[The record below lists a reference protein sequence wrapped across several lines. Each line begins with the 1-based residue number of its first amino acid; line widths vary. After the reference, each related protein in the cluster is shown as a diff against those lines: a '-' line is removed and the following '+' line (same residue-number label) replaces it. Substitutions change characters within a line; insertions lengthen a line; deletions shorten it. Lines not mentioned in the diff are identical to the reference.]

1 MKALVVRAF
10 AGKAIFF
17 ILGLSIFFIDTAEAQ
32 QSCGTQREC
41 ACAGTGKWRECNHS
55 IWLAQQPKAPK
66 TRSQSG
72 YQNQIDRNA
81 ARNSV
86 TTRGGG
92 IVGQNGMG
100 LVGNDGSSLRR

>member
-17 ILGLSIFFIDTAEAQ
+17 VLGLSILFIGTAEAQ

-41 ACAGTGKWRECNHS
+41 ACAGTGKWRECNHN
-55 IWLAQQPKAPK
+55 IWLAQQPKA
-66 TRSQSG
+66 RSQSG
-72 YQNQIDRNA
+72 YQNQVDRNA

-92 IVGQNGMG
+92 IVGQNGSG